1 MPQIPPEVSKDR
13 IKRLIAE
20 QNKITKELS
29 REYEG
34 NVYEVLCEDNA
45 PKKVGYVCGRT
56 DSGRLVTFEGNPDLI
71 GQFVNV
77 KINKSQSAS
86 LFGEIAEE

>member
-1 MPQIPPEVSKDR
+1 MLFRSDR
-13 IKRLIAE
+13 ITRLIAE
-20 QNKITKELS
+20 QNKITKMLS
-29 REYEG
+29 KEYEG

-56 DSGRLVTFEGNPDLI
+56 DSGRLVTFKGDEQLI

-77 KINKSQSAS
+77 KIDKSQSAS
-86 LFGEIAEE
+86 LFGSLVEE